1 MSRCHVHR
9 ERRSGNANQ
18 ALPSQR
24 SMGITPGQGF
34 PKFSVHHKRMQDWWE
49 HWVLPPSSPRP
60 TPAEDFNSSFW
71 ALEFVLLPRS
81 RWCWCRS
88 PPSGGIHP
96 SHARQRL
103 GCAFRKFEIW
113 TLKFLSLFFCLFL
126 PKAHVGGG
134 RKKKK
139 TVAWRSVFL
148 LWGFAPYLPWGGVE
162 GTVQFST
169 DGKQQWLRTMA

>member
-1 MSRCHVHR
+1 MPCAQRVSELGCKPGFARSEKHGHYSRPGLPKIQGA
-9 ERRSGNANQ
+9 SQ
-18 ALPSQR
+18 ALAGLVRTLTSA
-24 SMGITPGQGF
+24 
-34 PKFSVHHKRMQDWWE
+34 
-49 HWVLPPSSPRP
+49 PP
-60 TPAEDFNSSFW
+60 TDFNSSFW

-81 RWCWCRS
+81 RWCWCHS

-103 GCAFRKFEIW
+103 SFAFRKFEIW

-126 PKAHVGGG
+126 SKAHIGG